1 MNKTFRTMSLA
12 GILILAFLT
21 TNLRAQSNNPSI
33 QGTWVTEQIYVEKI
47 IDGKEEKAVF
57 FTSSKLKS
65 YIPCPQEWEFR
76 DSQTIVFRYPDNRE
90 EVSSYKLEGNKL
102 ETDASGAI
110 LIFNYQITD
119 EYLMLT
125 ITHKV
130 DFSKPNGDIGHT
142 IEKWTIQLTKK
153 IL

>member
-1 MNKTFRTMSLA
+1 MPLI
-12 GILILAFLT
+12 GILILAFFT
-21 TNLRAQSNNPSI
+21 TNLRAQSNHSGI
-33 QGTWVTEQIYVEKI
+33 QGTWVAEQIYVEKN
-47 IDGKEEKAVF
+47 IDGKEEKAVYL
-57 FTSSKLKS
+57 TSSELKS

-90 EVSSYKLEGNKL
+90 EASSYKLEGNRL

-119 EYLMLT
+119 GYLMLT
-125 ITHKV
+125 ITHKI

-142 IEKWTIQLTKK
+142 IEKWTIRLTKK